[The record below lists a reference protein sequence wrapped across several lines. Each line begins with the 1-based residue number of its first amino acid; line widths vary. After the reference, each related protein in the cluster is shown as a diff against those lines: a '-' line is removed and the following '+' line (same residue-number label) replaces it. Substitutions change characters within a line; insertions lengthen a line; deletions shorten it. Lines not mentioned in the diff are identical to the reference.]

1 MTNDFVE
8 SQSNFNLGKFRLIL
22 QLKVVNNIVPMMF
35 LVSFCSLFH
44 YFSTTHYPVIDRG
57 HGSSV
62 TLLTK

>member
-22 QLKVVNNIVPMMF
+22 QLKVVNNIVPMIF

-44 YFSTTHYPVIDRG
+44 FMHDKRLIHIAILFVYY
-57 HGSSV
+57 
-62 TLLTK
+62 K